1 MLGKPYILSFNLNSF
16 NKFHKVCIQM
26 YDPLFMKGFEIRPIF
41 LLINRSEG
49 RSCHNVHIVQIYTK
63 FGGSKLANCLCETFI
78 MF

>member
-1 MLGKPYILSFNLNSF
+1 
-16 NKFHKVCIQM
+16 M